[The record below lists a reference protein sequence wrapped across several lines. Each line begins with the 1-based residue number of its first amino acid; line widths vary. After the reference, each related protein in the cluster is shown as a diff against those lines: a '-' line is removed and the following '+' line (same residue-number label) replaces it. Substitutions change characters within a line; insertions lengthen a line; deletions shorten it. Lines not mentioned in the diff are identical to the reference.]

1 MVKSLQSESPDDPQR
16 EDVSDEEEEEEEGF
30 ELGDDEDEVNID
42 EDDDE
47 VEIDVAGDAGED
59 EELVIDESGSQVP
72 APQLMHMYFSF
83 MPYDVHSAS
92 DIRVSSYKSH

>member
-16 EDVSDEEEEEEEGF
+16 GDVTDEEEEEEGY

-59 EELVIDESGSQVP
+59 EELVIDESGSQVCQP
-72 APQLMHMYFSF
+72 LSPFIYQFHAL
-83 MPYDVHSAS
+83 
-92 DIRVSSYKSH
+92 

>member
-16 EDVSDEEEEEEEGF
+16 EDVSDEEEEEEGF

-59 EELVIDESGSQVP
+59 EDLVIDESGSQVCQP
-72 APQLMHMYFSF
+72 L
-83 MPYDVHSAS
+83 
-92 DIRVSSYKSH
+92 SSYISVSCPLMYSNFSQLTFFGP